1 MDGLS
6 MFISLKTMFKFY
18 EYLGYPHDL
27 GNLHDIS
34 CKYIYNHVVVYHV
47 YIIIRLSYT
56 HIQDYT
62 STYRDTI
69 VS

>member
-1 MDGLS
+1 M
-6 MFISLKTMFKFY
+6 IY
-18 EYLGYPHDL
+18 HV
-27 GNLHDIS
+27 NI
-34 CKYIYNHVVVYHV
+34 YIYNHVVVYHV